1 MWMGWPG
8 RPNTPAIPGAR
19 HLALAFLMLVA
30 LCGCGP
36 QGGAKPHGMG
46 ALMPFLDTG
55 SRGFW
60 TATMKD
66 GVYTLTNHEEPR
78 ALRTITLLRTSDPKY
93 SESVDIMF
101 DANSQGVAGLVLAHN
116 AAEKHY
122 YLLSLKPEGRLVLYY
137 RTANNL
143 TLELDQ
149 KTDLKPGFNRL
160 SFEGDGNS
168 IVIKVNGNKIA
179 DYVAQGLSEGGAGI
193 AVLGIGTYSFTNFEA
208 TGYQRDQPPARAQV
222 QNSSSAQPT
231 E

>member
-8 RPNTPAIPGAR
+8 RPNAPAIPGAR
-19 HLALAFLMLVA
+19 LLALALLAAVA
-30 LCGCGP
+30 LSGCGQ
-36 QGGAKPHGMG
+36 QGSSKPHGMG
-46 ALMPFLDTG
+46 ALIPFLDTG

-66 GVYTLTNHEEPR
+66 GVYTLTNNQEPR
-78 ALRTITLLRTSDPKY
+78 ALRTITLLRTNDPKY
-93 SESVDIMF
+93 SESVDILF
-101 DANSQGVAGLVLAHN
+101 GAKTTGVAGLVLAHN
-116 AAEKHY
+116 AVEKHY

-137 RTANNL
+137 RTASNL

-149 KTDLKPGFNRL
+149 KTELKPGFNRL

-193 AVLGIGTYSFTNFEA
+193 AVLGIGTYSFTNFNA
-208 TGYQRDQPPARAQV
+208 TGYQRDQPVNQPQV
-222 QNSSSAQPT
+222 QNTTPT